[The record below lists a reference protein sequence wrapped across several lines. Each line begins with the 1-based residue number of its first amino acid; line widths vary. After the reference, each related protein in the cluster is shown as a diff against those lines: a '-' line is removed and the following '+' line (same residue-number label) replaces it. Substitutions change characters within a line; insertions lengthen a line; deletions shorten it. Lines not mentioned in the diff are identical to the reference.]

1 MNAPSEIRQA
11 AMTKSNPMQTFLW
24 LLKREYWEHRGGFFW
39 APLIAGGVVI
49 AIALLSLVV
58 AEATAARHGINLG
71 GMNLDTIAHNMT
83 ADQIAQFNAGL
94 TVGLMALSIPIMITL
109 SFVVFFYLLGALYD
123 DRRDRSVLFWKSLP
137 VSDLDTV
144 LSKVVAAVLVA
155 PALAIAATIVLHLAF
170 LILVSAYAGLH
181 SVNPLPLLW
190 NPAPLLAMW
199 TKLILLIPLNA
210 LWALPTVGWLLL
222 CSAFARSKPFLWAVA
237 VPVAFGAVMGF
248 THLLQQLSIPSAWYW
263 KNIVGRILFGQD
275 AFVYLSISL
284 VAGIWWFLYRTR
296 AGLVLRA
303 VGDNH
308 TSAHALGYPVLRIR
322 MLAVLFGGACAGL
335 GGAFLPL
342 AYTPFFIPGMTA
354 GRGWIALA
362 LVVFSSWLPGRLAI
376 GAYLFGAVTIL
387 QLHAQGAGLG
397 IPSQLMSSLPY
408 LATIIVLVLMSGA
421 RSNAGSTAPASL
433 GLVFVPDR

>member
-83 ADQIAQFNAGL
+83 VDQIAQFNAGL
-94 TVGLMALSIPIMITL
+94 TVGLMALSIPIMVTL

-123 DRRDRSVLFWKSLP
+123 ERRDRSVLFWKSLP

-263 KNIVGRILFGQD
+263 KNIVGRILFGVVPGGWFD
-275 AFVYLSISL
+275 IGGNGGIRALS
-284 VAGIWWFLYRTR
+284 T
-296 AGLVLRA
+296 
-303 VGDNH
+303 GDN
-308 TSAHALGYPVLRIR
+308 VN
-322 MLAVLFGGACAGL
+322 
-335 GGAFLPL
+335 
-342 AYTPFFIPGMTA
+342 
-354 GRGWIALA
+354 IALDRFDLVNSLLSWNRILGA
-362 LVVFSSWLPGRLAI
+362 LASPELWIGVAAGVALIVAAI
-376 GAYLFGAVTIL
+376 AFRRHRVET
-387 QLHAQGAGLG
+387 
-397 IPSQLMSSLPY
+397 S
-408 LATIIVLVLMSGA
+408 V
-421 RSNAGSTAPASL
+421 
-433 GLVFVPDR
+433 